1 MSTTLNTEK
10 VPGGDRVVKQI
21 AKLHVSR
28 RTVRRVL
35 DEVEVEAASK
45 EHASDLLLALSSD
58 EQLLPRRTRLSLI
71 TLIESNCIFE
81 VLTIRA
87 RPSLFKRLNC
97 VSS

>member
-10 VPGGDRVVKQI
+10 VPGGDRVVKKL

-45 EHASDLLLALSSD
+45 EHASDMLSALSAD
-58 EQLLPRRTRLSLI
+58 ERLLPNQTRRSLT
-71 TLIESNCIFE
+71 TLIESNCIAE

-87 RPSLFKRLNC
+87 RPSLLRRMNC